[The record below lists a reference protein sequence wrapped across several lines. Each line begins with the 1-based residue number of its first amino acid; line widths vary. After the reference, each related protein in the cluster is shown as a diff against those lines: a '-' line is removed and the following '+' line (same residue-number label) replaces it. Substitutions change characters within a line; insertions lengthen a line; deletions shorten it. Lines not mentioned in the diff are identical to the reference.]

1 MVVRE
6 GSNVTLKC
14 AATGSPTPNI
24 TWRREGGE
32 RIMLHGGSDGEPLQN
47 GNKPAISLNDF
58 GIKTKIASKRNSFAS
73 EKFPFEVF
81 IKIGKSIKFKLFFAV
96 E

>member
-24 TWRREGGE
+24 TWRRENGE
-32 RIMLHGGSDGEPLQN
+32 KIMVHGGSEGELLPN
-47 GNKPAISLNDF
+47 GNK
-58 GIKTKIASKRNSFAS
+58 RNHFSFALRQGNKS
-73 EKFPFEVF
+73 LRISYEKTFSF
-81 IKIGKSIKFKLFFAV
+81 
-96 E
+96 

>member
-32 RIMLHGGSDGEPLQN
+32 KIMLLGGSEGECGLSAIKLTPFMAQN
-47 GNKPAISLNDF
+47 VKA
-58 GIKTKIASKRNSFAS
+58 K
-73 EKFPFEVF
+73 
-81 IKIGKSIKFKLFFAV
+81 
-96 E
+96 